1 MFSCPFSHSVPNG
14 KRRTKVITFTLYDEV
29 QSLQKHMPNH
39 TFYCFSLWAVCFT
52 ASRAVFLSGEEVLS
66 RENRF
71 CGGWTATLG
80 LCTYHCGIAF
90 TGLPDFC
97 HVGVASYSQQGI
109 KIYNMWGH
117 MCVHTC
123 GHACKCACENQRST
137 VSVVHHDTVCLA
149 LLRLRLTST
158 WNSLSRILGWLV
170 IKRTESDCLCLS
182 NIPMPVFCMWLWV
195 RNWRTHDCFLSSLL
209 VRPTHWVQ
217 LRLLKHNTESCSH
230 TITTPKHANVSAKEM
245 EKSG

>member
-1 MFSCPFSHSVPNG
+1 
-14 KRRTKVITFTLYDEV
+14 
-29 QSLQKHMPNH
+29 
-39 TFYCFSLWAVCFT
+39 
-52 ASRAVFLSGEEVLS
+52 
-66 RENRF
+66 
-71 CGGWTATLG
+71 
-80 LCTYHCGIAF
+80 
-90 TGLPDFC
+90 
-97 HVGVASYSQQGI
+97 
-109 KIYNMWGH
+109 

-137 VSVVHHDTVCLA
+137 MSVVHHDTVRLA

-170 IKRTESDCLCLS
+170 IKRKESDCLCLS

-217 LRLLKHNTESCSH
+217 LRLLKHNIESCSH
-230 TITTPKHANVSAKEM
+230 TITTPKHANVSAKGM
-245 EKSG
+245 EKIWLIQKDSARTWRAPVTNGSSLCALWFKLHQTNENCFPLTHMVPET